1 MKTTFLLL
9 GLLTLALCSSLRAEE
24 EDEFEALADPERSDE
39 LQEVEDAEAE
49 MAQLEADEMKPKNA
63 PWGGRRR
70 RRGRRWTRGIRR
82 AVRRVRVRTK
92 KVLKTYAC
100 IKYGICG

>member
-49 MAQLEADEMKPKNA
+49 MAQLEADEMKAKNA
-63 PWGGRRR
+63 PWG
-70 RRGRRWTRGIRR
+70 GRRWTRGIRR